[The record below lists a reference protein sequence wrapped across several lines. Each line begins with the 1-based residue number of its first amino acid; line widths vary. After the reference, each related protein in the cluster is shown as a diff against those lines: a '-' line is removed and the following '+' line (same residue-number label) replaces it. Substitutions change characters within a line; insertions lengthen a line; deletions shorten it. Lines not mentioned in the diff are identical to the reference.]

1 MKKSAVKRYSAFAV
15 LVGIILIV
23 IGLLLHYSRPEPS
36 MPSFSFLGGQKPAYH
51 SINNS
56 QTQYRTTQDIYSFEA
71 EFNDVF
77 PDANKE
83 LLALGFVDRT
93 SSGSELWHR
102 DYSLR
107 RGPYELIRV
116 RIYTKHKLSVYSTP
130 KSSDYS
136 SPDRHE
142 FHLQDGWVSVTV
154 SVEAVKWRIRFYSWL
169 YRIFYIIRP

>member
-1 MKKSAVKRYSAFAV
+1 MKKSTFKRSLVFV
-15 LVGIILIV
+15 VIVGIFLTM
-23 IGLLLHYSRPEPS
+23 IGLMLHYSRPGPS
-36 MPSFSFLGGQKPAYH
+36 MPSFNFLNGRKPAYH
-51 SINNS
+51 CINNS
-56 QTQYRTTQDIYSFEA
+56 QTQQQITQDIYSFEA

-107 RGPYELIRV
+107 RGPYERIRV

-136 SPDRHE
+136 SSDRYE
-142 FHLQDGWVSVTV
+142 FHSRDGWVSVTI
-154 SVEAVKWRIRFYSWL
+154 SVDVAKWRHRLDLWL
-169 YRIFYIIRP
+169 NRIF